1 MAIHIRR
8 REFIFTLGGTV
19 AAWPL
24 AASAQQAAMP
34 VIGILAAPAPP
45 YAENV
50 SAIRRGLSEAGF
62 VEGQNVAI
70 EFRWAEGQPDR
81 LPALAEDL
89 VKRQVAVIIS
99 VGGTAPLAAA
109 RSATSTIPIVFHMGA
124 DPVRLGF
131 VRSFN
136 RPGGNITGISL
147 LQVAMAEKRL
157 EVLRELVPAAKT
169 IGLLANP
176 ANPNVET
183 VVPGL
188 HDTADALGLHLVA
201 KYGSSPSDVDLA
213 FESFVRDRV
222 QALLVDSDAV
232 FLSRRQQITALA
244 ARHSVPTIYVSRL
257 YVEGGGL
264 MSYGASI
271 PDAYREAGVYA
282 GRILKGAKPSDLP
295 VLQPTKF
302 ELAINLKAAKAL
314 GLEVPATLLA
324 RADEVIE

>member
-1 MAIHIRR
+1 MSTR
-8 REFIFTLGGTV
+8 REFITLLGGAAVAWPV
-19 AAWPL
+19 AAR
-24 AASAQQAAMP
+24 AQQTAMP
-34 VIGILAAPAPP
+34 VVGILAVPAPP
-45 YAENV
+45 YTENV

-62 VEGQNVAI
+62 VEGQNLAI

-109 RSATSTIPIVFHMGA
+109 KSATSTIPIVFHMGA

-136 RPGGNITGISL
+136 RPGGNVTGISL

-157 EVLRELVPAAKT
+157 EVLRELVPAAKI

-176 ANPNVET
+176 ANPNAGDRW
-183 VVPGL
+183 GL
-188 HDTADALGLHLVA
+188 HDAAGALGLHLVA
-201 KYGSSPSDVDLA
+201 RYGSSPSDVDLA
-213 FESFVRDRV
+213 FESFVRDRI

-271 PDAYREAGVYA
+271 PDAYRETGVYA
-282 GRILKGAKPSDLP
+282 GRILKGAKPGDLP

-302 ELAINLKAAKAL
+302 ELVINLKTAKAL
-314 GLEVPATLLA
+314 GLEVPPTLLA

>member
-1 MAIHIRR
+1 MTAWIRR
-8 REFIFTLGGTV
+8 REFITLLGGA
-19 AAWPL
+19 AAWPV
-24 AASAQQAAMP
+24 AARAQQRPAIP
-34 VIGILAAPAPP
+34 VVGILAAPAPP
-45 YAENV
+45 YTENV

-109 RSATSTIPIVFHMGA
+109 KSATSTIPIVFHMGA

-136 RPGGNITGISL
+136 RPGGNVTGISL

-157 EVLRELVPAAKT
+157 EVLRELVPAAKI

-176 ANPNVET
+176 ANPNAEI

-188 HDTADALGLHLVA
+188 HDTAGALGLHLVVR
-201 KYGSSPSDVDLA
+201 YGSSPSDVDLA

-244 ARHSVPTIYVSRL
+244 ARHSVPTVYVSRL
-257 YVEGGGL
+257 YVEEGGL

-282 GRILKGAKPSDLP
+282 GRILKGAKPGDLP
-295 VLQPTKF
+295 VLQPTKY
-302 ELAINLKAAKAL
+302 ELAINQKAAKAL
-314 GLEVPATLLA
+314 GLSVPATLLV

>member
-1 MAIHIRR
+1 MKR
-8 REFIFTLGGTV
+8 REFITVLGGAA

-24 AASAQQAAMP
+24 AARAQQPMP
-34 VIGILAAPAPP
+34 IIGILAAPAPP

-50 SAIRRGLSEAGF
+50 SAIRRGLNESGF
-62 VEGQNVAI
+62 VEGHNVAI
-70 EFRWAEGQPDR
+70 EFRWAEGQLDR
-81 LPALAEDL
+81 LPALAADL
-89 VKRQVAVIIS
+89 VRRQVAVI
-99 VGGTAPLAAA
+99 VTMGGTAPLAAA
-109 RSATSTIPIVFHMGA
+109 RNATSTIPIVFHMGA

-176 ANPNVET
+176 ANPNAET
-183 VVPGL
+183 VVPDL
-188 HDTADALGLHLVA
+188 HDTAGALGLHLVVR
-201 KYGSSPSDVDLA
+201 YGSSPSDVDLA
-213 FESFVRDRV
+213 FESFDRDRV
-222 QALLVDSDAV
+222 QALLIDSDAV

-244 ARHSVPTIYVSRL
+244 ARHSVPTTYVSRL

-302 ELAINLKAAKAL
+302 
-314 GLEVPATLLA
+314 
-324 RADEVIE
+324 

>member
-1 MAIHIRR
+1 MIRR
-8 REFIFTLGGTV
+8 REFITLVGGAA
-19 AAWPL
+19 AAWPV
-24 AASAQQAAMP
+24 ATRAQQPTVP
-34 VIGILAAPAPP
+34 VIGILAVPAPP

-50 SAIRRGLSEAGF
+50 SAIRRGLSEVGF
-62 VEGQNVAI
+62 IEGQNAAI

-109 RSATSTIPIVFHMGA
+109 RNATSTIPIVFHMGA

-157 EVLRELVPAAKT
+157 EVLRELVPTART
-169 IGLLANP
+169 IGLLTNP
-176 ANPNVET
+176 TNPSAET
-183 VVPGL
+183 VVPDL
-188 HDTADALGLHLVA
+188 HDTAGALGLHLVVR
-201 KYGSSPSDVDLA
+201 YGSNPSDVDLA

-271 PDAYREAGVYA
+271 PDAYREAGAYA

-302 ELAINLKAAKAL
+302 ELAINLTTAKAL
-314 GLEVPATLLA
+314 GLEVPPTLLA

>member
-1 MAIHIRR
+1 L
-8 REFIFTLGGTV
+8 REVGFI
-19 AAWPL
+19 
-24 AASAQQAAMP
+24 
-34 VIGILAAPAPP
+34 
-45 YAENV
+45 
-50 SAIRRGLSEAGF
+50 
-62 VEGQNVAI
+62 EGQNAAI
-70 EFRWAEGQPDR
+70 EFRWAEGQLDR

-136 RPGGNITGISL
+136 RPGGNVTGISL

-176 ANPNVET
+176 ANPNAET
-183 VVPGL
+183 VVPDL
-188 HDTADALGLHLVA
+188 HDTAGALGLHLVVR
-201 KYGSSPSDVDLA
+201 YGSNPSDVDLA

-222 QALLVDSDAV
+222 QALLIDSDAV

-264 MSYGASI
+264 MSYASI

-302 ELAINLKAAKAL
+302 ELVINLKTAKAL
-314 GLEVPATLLA
+314 GLTVPNTLLVT
-324 RADEVIE
+324 ADEVIE